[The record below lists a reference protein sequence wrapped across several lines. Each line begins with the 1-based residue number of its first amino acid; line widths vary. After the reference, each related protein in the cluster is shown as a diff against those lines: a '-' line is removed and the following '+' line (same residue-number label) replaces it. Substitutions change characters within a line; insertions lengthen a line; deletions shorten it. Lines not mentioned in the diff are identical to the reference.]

1 MQHTH
6 SYRQKIKLNSGC
18 LFIFRHPLLELCSP
32 VFVPNSFQSSDSQG
46 RVKVITGPNSSG
58 KSIYLKQVRLDPLNN
73 KFNENV
79 SVVLPLLCL
88 IFFMLLCL
96 LSCFE
101 MFLPYVAQCVGFC
114 TCYCFHVICE
124 SLVHI
129 CFYNAKVKFSLFRHA
144 PLVGSSYTD
153 IKLIYSDIH
162 ITVMTQKI

>member
-6 SYRQKIKLNSGC
+6 SYRQKIKFSVC

-58 KSIYLKQVRLDPLNN
+58 KSIYLKQVRLDPLSN

-79 SVVLPLLCL
+79 PVVLPLLCS
-88 IFFMLLCL
+88 IFFCP

-101 MFLPYVAQCVGFC
+101 VFFPYVAQCVGCC

-124 SLVHI
+124 SVVHI
-129 CFYNAKVKFSLFRHA
+129 CFSIATVNFSLFRHA
-144 PLVGSSYTD
+144 ALVGSSYTD

-162 ITVMTQKI
+162 ITVMTQMI